1 METKKVF
8 LAITAFWLAF
18 SAGLSAEEQADT
30 VKQFNAL
37 DYSLQKRYRPA
48 NETFISDRFIDNTF
62 ISAQGG
68 IFNLAAWG
76 DTKYAFGPS
85 ATLGMGKWINEYN
98 AVRLSLSWKNFARKR
113 DIAEFNL
120 AGIGVNHLFNISS
133 YLGGYRRSRFF
144 ELSTV
149 EGLMYTCSIMD
160 GDVRHALGLNLG
172 LNLNMRL
179 SNAVDLYLEPAVTV
193 HTDGIDHS
201 GAMNWHHYDLE
212 YGVAVGLS
220 VNIDSGPR
228 KVSPPRNRDPHTYLA
243 FFVGPQMQ
251 NSELVVKELGI
262 FNSIGPHFGITAGR
276 WLNDYFALQASGFYS
291 SDKWIRDIDGQ
302 LKDSRYI
309 GLRVEGR
316 FDPLMMIPGWKEKSG
331 FSIPLL
337 FGPEAGYMHKDD
349 RSMKIDKMYL
359 GLTAAFQ
366 LRYKILDFL
375 SLYLEPRFSI
385 VPYYLDFHTNYLDE
399 SGIRETYY
407 DGLVNV
413 NFGIEIDITSIRR
426 MLEK

>member
-1 METKKVF
+1 M
-8 LAITAFWLAF
+8 
-18 SAGLSAEEQADT
+18 
-30 VKQFNAL
+30 
-37 DYSLQKRYRPA
+37 
-48 NETFISDRFIDNTF
+48 
-62 ISAQGG
+62 
-68 IFNLAAWG
+68 
-76 DTKYAFGPS
+76 
-85 ATLGMGKWINEYN
+85 
-98 AVRLSLSWKNFARKR
+98 
-113 DIAEFNL
+113 
-120 AGIGVNHLFNISS
+120 
-133 YLGGYRRSRFF
+133 
-144 ELSTV
+144 
-149 EGLMYTCSIMD
+149 
-160 GDVRHALGLNLG
+160 
-172 LNLNMRL
+172 
-179 SNAVDLYLEPAVTV
+179 
-193 HTDGIDHS
+193 
-201 GAMNWHHYDLE
+201 
-212 YGVAVGLS
+212 
-220 VNIDSGPR
+220 
-228 KVSPPRNRDPHTYLA
+228 A

-251 NSELVVKELGI
+251 NSELVVKEMGI

-276 WLNDYFALQASGFYS
+276 WLNDFFALQASGFYS

-331 FSIPLL
+331 ISVPVL

-349 RSMKIDKMYL
+349 RSMKIDKVYL

-399 SGIRETYY
+399 SGVRKTYY